1 LRVHL
6 GRDLKAG
13 LGALLKAVQ
22 QALQ

>member
-6 GRDLKAG
+6 GRDLKSG